1 LISIIVTTF
10 NRELYLKETIKSILN
25 QSFKNFELIV
35 VDDYSNYD
43 IDTLIKNFN
52 DNRIILLKNDS
63 KKNIARNRNF
73 GLKHSKNEII
83 AFCDDDD
90 TWEKDKLQKQINLIN
105 KGYNFVFTNL
115 RLINYDNNFKV
126 YKRGFI
132 SYLIFNVLS
141 TSLSY
146 KILKITNRICLSSV
160 LLKKELIRNYNFS
173 EEDSL
178 YAKEDYDLW
187 LRIYLNSKF
196 YYIKA
201 PLVNYR
207 IHNNNSSRIKI

>member
-1 LISIIVTTF
+1 MISIIVTTY
-10 NRELYLKETIKSILN
+10 NRKLYLKETIKSILN

-63 KKNIARNRNF
+63 KKNIARNRNL

-90 TWEKDKLQKQINLIN
+90 TWEKDKLQKQINFIN

-115 RLINYDNNFKV
+115 RLVNYDNNFKV

-187 LRIYLNSKF
+187 LRIYLNSKL
-196 YYIKA
+196 YYLKA

-207 IHNNNSSRIKI
+207 IHNNNSSRVKI

>member
-1 LISIIVTTF
+1 MISIIVTTY

-63 KKNIARNRNF
+63 KKNIARNRNL

-90 TWEKDKLQKQINLIN
+90 TWEKDKLQKQINFIN

-115 RLINYDNNFKV
+115 RLVNYDNNFKV

-132 SYLIFNVLS
+132 SNLIFNFLS

-160 LLKKELIRNYNFS
+160 LLKKELLRNYNFS

-207 IHNNNSSRIKI
+207 IHNNNSSRVKI

>member
-1 LISIIVTTF
+1 MISIIVTTF

-43 IDTLIKNFN
+43 IDMLIKKFN

-73 GLKHSKNEII
+73 GLKHSKNDII

-90 TWEKDKLQKQINLIN
+90 TWEKDKLQKQMNFII

-115 RLINYDNNFKV
+115 RLVNYDNKFKV
-126 YKRGFI
+126 FKRGFI
-132 SYLIFNVLS
+132 SHLIFNIIS
-141 TSLSY
+141 KSLSF

-160 LLKKELIRNYNFS
+160 LLKKELIKNYNFS
-173 EEDSL
+173 EDDSL
-178 YAKEDYDLW
+178 FAKEDYDLW
-187 LRIYLNSKF
+187 LRIYLNSKL

>member
-1 LISIIVTTF
+1 MISIIVTTF

-25 QSFKNFELIV
+25 QSFKNFELII

-63 KKNIARNRNF
+63 KKNIARNRNL

-105 KGYNFVFTNL
+105 KDT
-115 RLINYDNNFKV
+115 
-126 YKRGFI
+126 
-132 SYLIFNVLS
+132 
-141 TSLSY
+141 
-146 KILKITNRICLSSV
+146 ILFFQT
-160 LLKKELIRNYNFS
+160 
-173 EEDSL
+173 
-178 YAKEDYDLW
+178 
-187 LRIYLNSKF
+187 
-196 YYIKA
+196 
-201 PLVNYR
+201 
-207 IHNNNSSRIKI
+207 

>member
-1 LISIIVTTF
+1 LISIIVTTY
-10 NRELYLKETIKSILN
+10 NRELYLKETIISILN

-35 VDDYSNYD
+35 VDDYSYYD

>member
-25 QSFKNFELIV
+25 QSFKNFELII

-63 KKNIARNRNF
+63 KKNIARNRNL

-115 RLINYDNNFKV
+115 RLVNYDNNFKV

-132 SYLIFNVLS
+132 SNLIFNFLS

-160 LLKKELIRNYNFS
+160 LLKKELLRNYNFS

-187 LRIYLNSKF
+187 LRIYLNSKL

-207 IHNNNSSRIKI
+207 IHNNNSSRVKI

>member
-1 LISIIVTTF
+1 MISIIVTTF

-35 VDDYSNYD
+35 VDDYSYYD

-63 KKNIARNRNF
+63 KKNIARNRNL

-105 KGYNFVFTNL
+105 KGYNFVFSNL

>member
-1 LISIIVTTF
+1 MISIIVTTY
-10 NRELYLKETIKSILN
+10 NRELYLKETIISILN

-35 VDDYSNYD
+35 VDDYSYYD

-105 KGYNFVFTNL
+105 KGYNFVFSNL

>member
-1 LISIIVTTF
+1 MISIIVTTY

-35 VDDYSNYD
+35 VDDYSYYD

-105 KGYNFVFTNL
+105 KGYNFVFSNL

-160 LLKKELIRNYNFS
+160 LLKKELLRNYNFS

>member
-1 LISIIVTTF
+1 MISIIVTTY
-10 NRELYLKETIKSILN
+10 NRELYLKETIISILN

-35 VDDYSNYD
+35 VDDYSYYD

>member
-1 LISIIVTTF
+1 MISIIVTTF

-63 KKNIARNRNF
+63 KKNIARNRNL

-90 TWEKDKLQKQINLIN
+90 TWEKDKLQKQINFIN

-115 RLINYDNNFKV
+115 RLVNYDNNFKV

-187 LRIYLNSKF
+187 LRIYLNSKL
-196 YYIKA
+196 YYLKA

-207 IHNNNSSRIKI
+207 IHNNNSSRVKI